1 MSLPRRRAQLR
12 TTLITLL
19 AALFA
24 VVVATPAQAAD
35 YRFWGFYQLSNGSWA
50 FAQKGPDQTLPTDG
64 SVDGWRFA
72 VSGADS
78 SRFPRD
84 VLTFDEICSSTP
96 AQAGKKRVGLVIDF
110 GRAADSSDGATPPEP
125 KALCAVVPEAASSV
139 DVLKAAGEIR
149 SDKGLVCGVA
159 GYPATD
165 CGGEVTEV
173 SAEAKAA
180 DTPVQIAAPSASTT
194 TAATSAAAAQP
205 ADSSDSSNVAAYTI
219 AGIALLA
226 LVVFLLVRARSGAR
240 RAN

>member
-12 TTLITLL
+12 TTLITLI

-35 YRFWGFYQLSNGSWA
+35 YRFWGFYQLTNGAWA
-50 FAQKGPDQTLPTDG
+50 FAQKGPDQTAPTDG

-110 GRAADSSDGATPPEP
+110 GRAADSADGATPPEP
-125 KALCAVVPEAASSV
+125 KALCAVVPEAATSV
-139 DVLKAAGEIR
+139 DVLKTAGEIR
-149 SDKGLVCGVA
+149 SEKGLVCGVV

-165 CGGEVTEV
+165 CGGEVAQV

-180 DTPVQIAAPSASTT
+180 DAPVQIAASTASKA
-194 TAATSAAAAQP
+194 TAAASPATAQP
-205 ADSSDSSNVAAYTI
+205 ADSSNGNVAAYAI

-240 RAN
+240 RAE